1 MRHLTTLMD
10 VSRDDVLAI
19 FEIAAQ
25 LKTQARAGER
35 PALLQ
40 HKVLTQIFEKPSL
53 RTRLSFESAIV
64 QLGGQCSFFSAK
76 DAGMHGR
83 ESLHDIAKVTGS
95 LSDFVVLRTYEQAT
109 INDFAKWANCPVI
122 NGLSDDHHPCQ
133 ALTDLFTMQEVFG
146 KLDGQHLV
154 FVGDGNNV
162 ATSLAFLCS
171 ILDLPMTL
179 VCPPGYEIRPK
190 VVSELRNRF
199 PTSQFRQTQNYRTA
213 VKNADVVYTDVW
225 TSMGQEDQEIDRKRD
240 FKELQVN
247 DELMSLSKPTCRFMH
262 DLPARRGQEVTDSVI
277 DGPRSIVF
285 EQAEN
290 RMHLAKGLLVWLD
303 RQRNS

>member
-19 FEIAAQ
+19 FEIAAD
-25 LKTQARAGER
+25 LKAKARAGER

-76 DAGMHGR
+76 DAGLHGR
-83 ESLHDIAKVTGS
+83 ESLHDVAKVTGS
-95 LSDFVVLRTYEQAT
+95 LSDFIVLRTYEQAT

-133 ALTDLFTMQEVFG
+133 ALTDLFTIKEVFG
-146 KLDGQHLV
+146 KLDGLHLA
-154 FVGDGNNV
+154 FIGDGNNV

-171 ILDLPMTL
+171 MMDMPMTL

-190 VVSELRNRF
+190 VVSELRTRF
-199 PTSQFRQTQNYRTA
+199 PDSQFRQSHNYLTA
-213 VKNADVVYTDVW
+213 VKNADIVYTDVW
-225 TSMGQEDQEIDRKRD
+225 TSMGQEDQAADRRRD
-240 FKELQVN
+240 FKNLQVN
-247 DELMSLSKPTCRFMH
+247 EELMAFSKASCRFMH
-262 DLPARRGQEVTDSVI
+262 DLPARRGEEVTDAII
-277 DGPRSIVF
+277 DGPKSIVF
-285 EQAEN
+285 QQAEN

-303 RQRNS
+303 RQRSA